1 MQSHAYAA
9 KLKELA
15 EFLLSKP
22 EFETQGS
29 PLFYSY
35 QWTKEGFVAAVK
47 ALGEGTKEFSDT
59 EIKFNPTGGPK
70 DITMQVHAPRDK
82 VCTLVKAAVWD
93 CEPLLSVDELAE
105 VGQ

>member
-22 EFETQGS
+22 EFETGS
-29 PLFYSY
+29 QPYFFSNHYN
-35 QWTKEGFVAAVK
+35 KEGFVSAVK
-47 ALGEGTKEFSDT
+47 ALGAGTKEFTGT
-59 EIKFNPTGGPK
+59 EIRFRPTESPVSGW
-70 DITMQVHAPRDK
+70 VSAPRDK

-93 CEPLLSVDELAE
+93 CEPLLSASELEEA
-105 VGQ
+105 GK

>member
-22 EFETQGS
+22 EFETGGQPYFFS
-29 PLFYSY
+29 NQY
-35 QWTKEGFVAAVK
+35 TKEGFVSAVK
-47 ALGEGTKEFSDT
+47 ALGAGTKEFTDT
-59 EIKFNPTGGPK
+59 EIKFRPTDMPVGGYV
-70 DITMQVHAPRDK
+70 QAPRDK